1 MSKLKQPFFNG
12 VTFTIMIGEVEV
24 TLSPHRTF
32 TNLAFECVDLSH
44 LNLFSC
50 SFDNCSFTDCNL
62 VDVDWSGTAFSDCTF
77 ANCDMSSSVMYEAAV
92 KDCTFTKCEL
102 TGMRTYICNF
112 DNARFSSCKLD
123 SMRVFETEFA
133 SSVIEHCTFGGAEW
147 RNCVIACSTVRS
159 LRAIDEPSRLSLVG
173 ITHTVLDGVEMH
185 GAELNDCSFT
195 SVKMVKCNFW
205 KSTFQGPLFRDCTI
219 SHVGMNET
227 IISVGLFFKSAL
239 FGCRLR
245 LMDFDHCIL
254 EQSDI
259 VACSLA
265 GADLSRALLCESA
278 LIDDRYSEGGDHPT
292 VLP

>member
-1 MSKLKQPFFNG
+1 MSTLEQPFFNG

-32 TNLAFECVDLSH
+32 TNLAFDRVDLSH

-77 ANCDMSSSVMYEAAV
+77 ANCDMSSSVMYETV
-92 KDCTFTKCEL
+92 LKDCKFAKCNL
-102 TGMRTYICNF
+102 TGMRTYSSNF
-112 DNARFSSCKLD
+112 DHVHISSCTLD
-123 SMRVFETEFA
+123 YMRVFETEFV
-133 SSVIEHCTFGGAEW
+133 SSVVEHCTIDGAEW

-159 LRAIDEPSRLSLVG
+159 LRAIDEPPRLSLVG
-173 ITHTVLDGVEMH
+173 VTHTVLDGVELH
-185 GAELNDCSFT
+185 GAELNDCFFT

-205 KSTFQGPLFRDCTI
+205 KSSFHGPLFRDCTI

-227 IISVGLFFKSAL
+227 IISDGLFFKSPL

-245 LMDFDHCIL
+245 LTDFDHCIL

-265 GADLSRALLCESA
+265 GADLSRALLHEST